1 MSGARAR
8 PRRTCGEARSPA
20 VFRNGKL
27 YPNLGSPQR
36 SVPREGDQL
45 QATTA
50 YLCIRSS
57 RALNGTIPPN
67 VPRKKR
73 NAKSVWR
80 FEFLTDLIPPQWCVF
95 VVLKVWDLDFLKK
108 GDFLGETRLS
118 MQDLAEQVPV
128 DGAHEFT
135 AALQPK
141 SSGTDKFNRLV
152 QGSLR
157 FTCQVSVGD

>member
-1 MSGARAR
+1 MA
-8 PRRTCGEARSPA
+8 
-20 VFRNGKL
+20 
-27 YPNLGSPQR
+27 
-36 SVPREGDQL
+36 
-45 QATTA
+45 
-50 YLCIRSS
+50 
-57 RALNGTIPPN
+57 
-67 VPRKKR
+67 
-73 NAKSVWR
+73 
-80 FEFLTDLIPPQWCVF
+80 
-95 VVLKVWDLDFLKK
+95 LKVWDLDFLKK

>member
-1 MSGARAR
+1 M
-8 PRRTCGEARSPA
+8 
-20 VFRNGKL
+20 
-27 YPNLGSPQR
+27 
-36 SVPREGDQL
+36 
-45 QATTA
+45 
-50 YLCIRSS
+50 
-57 RALNGTIPPN
+57 
-67 VPRKKR
+67 PRKKR

-80 FEFLTDLIPPQWCVF
+80 FELLTDLIPPRLCVF
-95 VVLKVWDLDFLKK
+95 VALKVWDLDFLKK